1 MAITAEKIELITTR
15 DKAPI
20 LIEKIQRLG
29 ISEIVSRIDVSA
41 EETVSAA
48 FADTKE
54 LSSRLA
60 DLARARDLLSDFAP
74 KSGFISSLIL
84 GFLPTRQ
91 QLQLD
96 ELEALIDD
104 VEVEEALAACGDMRR
119 ELSETEKEEQAARDT
134 ISSLRPFSGI
144 SLSSSARDLRLF
156 EVVAGTVSRSVKE
169 SFSNG
174 IRDRVPASFLE
185 WGSRTDGSERS
196 FVAIFPK
203 EESGAVRNLMEK
215 WDISEQTVFWKD
227 SVDNEIAALEE
238 RIRELSLR
246 RNVIGKRAESL
257 TGCLPKLEALI
268 DWYSWELDKGRLL
281 HEAGKTRIYM
291 VLTFWIPST
300 LVDLVKRTVLEIAP
314 MTLVRK
320 AELRD
325 GERPPVVMQNGSA
338 TKMFEIVTRIYGLPK
353 ADEPDP
359 TPFLA
364 PFFAVFFALAL
375 SDTGYGLLLLLASL
389 GALRF
394 VADRGARLFFK
405 LFALCGVL
413 TMVAGIVAGT
423 VFGTEVAAGYRLID
437 PMGDPTGTLAVMF
450 ALGAFHLFVGLGIG
464 FWWKSKQGEM
474 RKALSGEGSAMMLFA
489 GAALAVITG
498 IGAFFVTGIFGM
510 VLMSVVFSTDPGI
523 AKRLVGGLAALYG
536 IVGYFSDILSY
547 SRLLALSLATG
558 VIAMVINMIAFLFYE
573 MVPVAGL
580 NILVLILVLTVGH
593 TVNFMISGLG
603 AFVHSARLQFV
614 EYFSKF
620 MEGGG
625 REFQPFS
632 KQGKYVEVIAD
643 RITN

>member
-15 DKAPI
+15 DKAPE

-48 FADTKE
+48 FTDTKE
-54 LSSRLA
+54 LSSRLSE
-60 DLARARDLLSDFAP
+60 LVRARDLLFDFAP

-91 QLQLD
+91 QLRLE
-96 ELEALIDD
+96 ELESLIGDT
-104 VEVEEALAACGDMRR
+104 EVEDALATCGDMRR
-119 ELSETEKEEQAARDT
+119 ELSDIDNEEQELRDRML
-134 ISSLRPFSGI
+134 SLRPFSGI
-144 SLSSSARDLRLF
+144 KISSEARDLRLF
-156 EVVAGTVSRSVKE
+156 DLVAGTVSRTSKE

-174 IRDRVPASFLE
+174 IRNRVPASFLE
-185 WGSRTDGSERS
+185 WGSRMDGSDRA
-196 FVAIFPK
+196 FVIIFPK
-203 EESGAVRNLMEK
+203 EESGAVKELMEK
-215 WDISEQTVFWKD
+215 HEVSEQTVFWKD
-227 SVDNEIAALEE
+227 SVDDEIAELDK
-238 RIRELSLR
+238 RMGELSSRKEEIGR
-246 RNVIGKRAESL
+246 RAKTL

-268 DWYSWELDKGRLL
+268 DWHSWELDKGRLL
-281 HEAGKTRIYM
+281 HEAGKTRIY
-291 VLTFWIPST
+291 VALTLWVPST
-300 LVDLVKRTVLEIAP
+300 LVDTIGKVVLETAP

-320 AELRD
+320 AELRE
-325 GERPPVVMQNGSA
+325 GERPPVVMQNGDSA
-338 TKMFEIVTRIYGLPK
+338 EMFEVVTRIYGLPK
-353 ADEPDP
+353 SDEPDP

-375 SDTGYGLLLLLASL
+375 SDTGYGLILLLVSL

-394 VADRGARLFFK
+394 IADRGARLFFK
-405 LFALCGVL
+405 LFALCGAL
-413 TMVAGIVAGT
+413 TMIAGIVAGT

-464 FWWKSKQGEM
+464 FWWKSKQGEV
-474 RKALSGEGSAMMLFA
+474 RKALSGEGAAMILFA
-489 GAALAVITG
+489 GAGLAVLTG

-510 VLMSVVFSTDPGI
+510 ALTSIVFSTAPGI
-523 AKRLVGGLAALYG
+523 TKRLVGGLAALYG

-573 MVPVAGL
+573 MIPVAGL
-580 NILVLILVLTVGH
+580 NVLVLALVLIVGH
-593 TVNFMISGLG
+593 AANFMISGLG

-625 REFQPFS
+625 REFRPFS
-632 KQGKYVEVIAD
+632 KQGRYVEVVAD
-643 RITN
+643 RIIN